1 MERVS
6 LVDVSEPSVPGI
18 GNSLG
23 MTVGNPRHNKRDDE
37 METGLSLSCVPK
49 NPLDCTEELPRP

>member
-37 METGLSLSCVPK
+37 METGLSLSIETRLHAVFQRI
-49 NPLDCTEELPRP
+49 L

>member
-37 METGLSLSCVPK
+37 METGLSLSIKTRLHAVFQRI
-49 NPLDCTEELPRP
+49 L